1 MYMQVYI
8 KECSS
13 LKAEMPQ
20 MPICRRMDR
29 DSVLC
34 LYNGILYI
42 SKSRQTMFMY
52 SNIDESHKHMLNKKS
67 KIKGT

>member
-8 KECSS
+8 KECNS
-13 LKAEMPQ
+13 LKAETPQ
-20 MPICRRMDR
+20 MPICSIMDR

-42 SKSRQTMFMY
+42 SKSKQTMFMY
-52 SNIDESHKHMLNKKS
+52 SNIYESHKHMLNKKS